1 MKQVLSNHFFLWKLC
16 FKTAPLYM
24 LYHLYDGFRYQFII
38 FIEHVVGIYLV
49 LYCAEHGEPFWKV
62 FVYIGIILL
71 INAIQIVPDGLF
83 IYTWSNRQKPRLYQ
97 ALKSQMYEKAAEMD
111 LACYD
116 NPEYYNDFVLAV
128 AEAETSVDRF
138 LTLLNSIV
146 QAITV
151 VVTTGVFYIVT
162 DWVGILFIF
171 ASFILNFFMAKVI
184 NKLNYKVRLAI
195 NPLERRRNY
204 TGRIFYLRDYAKE
217 LRLNPDVAQ
226 MLKEDFT
233 KTGDTII
240 EEQRKVSPKRFLLMF
255 GQRYLAG
262 DFVLDGLYITYLIFQ
277 AAVLHTIDYSAAV
290 ILFNRTGSLRNAM
303 RRFAE
308 IPAQAN
314 ENSLYIDKI
323 RAFLAY
329 EPTIHREDADTNAIR
344 IPEGAGELVLDHVS
358 FRYTQDAPEILH
370 DISLKVKQGE
380 RIAIVGYNGAGKTT
394 LVKLLMRL
402 YDPTS
407 GEIRYHDHVISEYSP
422 EEYHRRI
429 GVVFQDFKMIG
440 ASLMEN
446 VIMDDITRYETTTK
460 DNLIVLDGVVVAP
473 KVEESL
479 KHSGFGKR
487 LSELEDGLDTPIT
500 TEFDPKGVDLSGG
513 EAQKVAIARAF
524 YKDAD
529 ILIMDEPSSALD
541 PIAEYQ
547 LNKAMHD
554 AAEGKTVFYISHRL
568 STTRDADRILM
579 LEQGRI
585 IESGTHDE
593 LLKANGKYAQMWH
606 AQAGKYADAEM
617 V

>member
-16 FKTAPLYM
+16 FKRAPLYM

-71 INAIQIVPDGLF
+71 INAIQIIPDGLF

-128 AEAETSVDRF
+128 AEAENSLDRF
-138 LTLLNSIV
+138 LTPLNSIV

-240 EEQRKVSPKRFLLMF
+240 E
-255 GQRYLAG
+255 
-262 DFVLDGLYITYLIFQ
+262 
-277 AAVLHTIDYSAAV
+277 
-290 ILFNRTGSLRNAM
+290 
-303 RRFAE
+303 
-308 IPAQAN
+308 
-314 ENSLYIDKI
+314 
-323 RAFLAY
+323 
-329 EPTIHREDADTNAIR
+329 
-344 IPEGAGELVLDHVS
+344 
-358 FRYTQDAPEILH
+358 
-370 DISLKVKQGE
+370 
-380 RIAIVGYNGAGKTT
+380 
-394 LVKLLMRL
+394 
-402 YDPTS
+402 
-407 GEIRYHDHVISEYSP
+407 
-422 EEYHRRI
+422 
-429 GVVFQDFKMIG
+429 
-440 ASLMEN
+440 
-446 VIMDDITRYETTTK
+446 
-460 DNLIVLDGVVVAP
+460 
-473 KVEESL
+473 
-479 KHSGFGKR
+479 
-487 LSELEDGLDTPIT
+487 
-500 TEFDPKGVDLSGG
+500 
-513 EAQKVAIARAF
+513 
-524 YKDAD
+524 
-529 ILIMDEPSSALD
+529 
-541 PIAEYQ
+541 
-547 LNKAMHD
+547 
-554 AAEGKTVFYISHRL
+554 
-568 STTRDADRILM
+568 
-579 LEQGRI
+579 
-585 IESGTHDE
+585 
-593 LLKANGKYAQMWH
+593 
-606 AQAGKYADAEM
+606 
-617 V
+617 

>member
-1 MKQVLSNHFFLWKLC
+1 MKNVLSNHLFLWKLC

-24 LYHLYDGFRYQFII
+24 LYFMYDAFRYQFII
-38 FIEHVVGIYLV
+38 FIEHVLGIYYV

-62 FVYIGIILL
+62 FVFIGVILL
-71 INAIQIVPDGLF
+71 INAIQIIPDGLF

-97 ALKSQMYEKAAEMD
+97 ALKEQMYEKAAKMD

-116 NPEYYNDFVLAV
+116 NPTYYNDFVLAV
-128 AEAETSVDRF
+128 AEAETSIDRF
-138 LTLLNSIV
+138 LTLLNTIV
-146 QAITV
+146 QAVTV
-151 VVTTGVFYIVT
+151 VATTGAFYIAT
-162 DWVGILFIF
+162 DWVGIVFVF
-171 ASFILNFFMAKVI
+171 ASFIMNFVLAKFI
-184 NKLNYKVRLAI
+184 NKLNYKVRLAV

-204 TGRIFYLRDYAKE
+204 TGRIFYLKDYAKE
-217 LRLNPDVAQ
+217 LRLNPEVGA
-226 MLKEDFT
+226 MLKEDFE
-233 KTGDTII
+233 KTGDEII
-240 EEQRKVSPKRFLLMF
+240 QKQRKVSPKRFLLMF
-255 GQRYLAG
+255 GQRYCAG

-277 AAVLHTIDYSAAV
+277 AAVLHTIDYSSAV
-290 ILFNRTGSLRNAM
+290 VLFNRTGSLRNAM

-329 EPTIHREDADTNAIR
+329 EPTIQNEKNFVENVT
-344 IPEGAGELVLDHVS
+344 IPAGAGDLVLDHVS
-358 FRYTQDAPEILH
+358 FRYTPDAPDILN
-370 DISLKVKQGE
+370 DISLRVSPGE

-402 YDPTS
+402 YDPTE
-407 GEIRYHDHVISEYSP
+407 GEIRYHGETISKFNP
-422 EEYHRRI
+422 TEYHRRI
-429 GVVFQDFKMIG
+429 GVVFQDFKMFG
-440 ASLMEN
+440 ATLAEN
-446 VIMDDITRYETTTK
+446 VTLEDTARLEKETRE
-460 DNLIVLDGVVVAP
+460 NLVVLKGEVTL
-473 KVEESL
+473 KVENAL
-479 KHSGFGKR
+479 KHSGFTER
-487 LSELEDGLDTPIT
+487 LREMPLGLETPIT

-568 STTRDADRILM
+568 STTRDADRIIM
-579 LEQGRI
+579 LEKGRI
-585 IESGTHDE
+585 IESGTHE
-593 LLKANGKYAQMWH
+593 QLLDANGKYAAMWH
-606 AQAGKYADAEM
+606 AQAGKYADGEGLK
-617 V
+617 